1 MACSS
6 GSRRWGSGG
15 AAWRCRSTLVVG
27 GARPAER
34 PLLFSGCFRGH
45 IYIHDLSRS
54 LKRAE
59 RAWSVPACSMMIP
72 RLPTRLSRL
81 FFFSTLP
88 IGSRRRTLFFANAAW
103 VRDCVHS
110 SRASEPGQRWQCS
123 RFSTAPTQPAQHSQ
137 HSQPTDHF
145 YQRQH
150 QLRRAVFQH
159 TARVFFAA
167 LEATRKF
174 FPRLKWAK
182 TARGVREIG
191 AYGHCM
197 LRYYACMYCTAFRVA
212 HARLLCQP

>member
-1 MACSS
+1 M
-6 GSRRWGSGG
+6 
-15 AAWRCRSTLVVG
+15 
-27 GARPAER
+27 
-34 PLLFSGCFRGH
+34 
-45 IYIHDLSRS
+45 
-54 LKRAE
+54 
-59 RAWSVPACSMMIP
+59 PACGRWAWVLDDESMMTDATFAIIFF
-72 RLPTRLSRL
+72 LNASNWIAPTHSFLRAS
-81 FFFSTLP
+81 
-88 IGSRRRTLFFANAAW
+88 AAC
-103 VRDCVHS
+103 RDCVHS

-159 TARVFFAA
+159 TDRIFFAA